1 MGDFKHPL
9 GNFKVQFLKGV
20 ANLFSLVSIYILSLF
35 YKIDKK
41 KNEII
46 ISSSFFAPWKDDVH
60 FKYIYKKIK
69 TDTLLDTKR
78 LYTLWQASFTLK
90 DYSGDIL
97 DLGCLKGGAGML
109 MSKNNLKGKTIL
121 IDTFEGLV
129 ESENYHHKDHFVF
142 KDINSIKNKIK
153 KLKLKNISVH
163 KGVFPT
169 DFKKKYKNKR
179 FKLCHIDVNT
189 FKSTSLSFDFIKDKI
204 IKNGIIIFDDYGI
217 VGVYGVKK
225 FVDQIKKKNKNFIF
239 LNNYMGQ
246 CILIRK

>member
-78 LYTLWQASFTLK
+78 LYTLWQASITLK

-97 DLGCLKGGAGML
+97 DLGCLKGEL
-109 MSKNNLKGKTIL
+109 NVN
-121 IDTFEGLV
+121 V
-129 ESENYHHKDHFVF
+129 EK
-142 KDINSIKNKIK
+142 
-153 KLKLKNISVH
+153 
-163 KGVFPT
+163 
-169 DFKKKYKNKR
+169 
-179 FKLCHIDVNT
+179 
-189 FKSTSLSFDFIKDKI
+189 
-204 IKNGIIIFDDYGI
+204 
-217 VGVYGVKK
+217 
-225 FVDQIKKKNKNFIF
+225 
-239 LNNYMGQ
+239 
-246 CILIRK
+246 